1 MNTPSANVAQPAVQ
15 RSAADPIASTRKRAV
30 LAASIGNILEWYDF
44 VLYAYFSTYI
54 AQKFF
59 PTGNEATSFL
69 ITIATFGV
77 GFVARPVG
85 AVVLGSFADR
95 AGRKAALMVVIALM
109 ALGTGLIGLTPS
121 YDDIGLWAPATIV
134 VARLMQGFSSGG
146 EWGGATS
153 FVVEHAPEHRRG
165 FYGSWQ
171 QFSLAAA
178 LLLGSL
184 TGSVL
189 SYALEPAALAD
200 WGWRIPF
207 VAGALLMGPFGLWLR
222 LGIDEAHATGSAQP
236 VAATP
241 IREALGR
248 HRRSMVAGVAFTVGW
263 TVTNYL
269 YLVYMSVYLTR
280 TLQIEKVDAL
290 LATSIQIA
298 AFMALSPLMGL
309 LSDRI
314 GRRRVMVAGASCVAA
329 GTYPVFAYMAAHPTF
344 ATLVPA
350 LVLLGLFM
358 AMMTGPAPA
367 WQAELYPRRIRTSA
381 ISMSYNLAV
390 TVFGG
395 FAPFVATWLIT
406 VTGSVLSLTF
416 YISACAAVSLVTVLV
431 CRETAHRPL
440 P

>member
-1 MNTPSANVAQPAVQ
+1 MNTPFALDGRNQAAAAPDTGAN
-15 RSAADPIASTRKRAV
+15 RKRAV

-59 PTGNEATSFL
+59 PTGNEVTSFL

-77 GFVARPVG
+77 GFVARPIG
-85 AVVLGSFADR
+85 AIVLGAYADR
-95 AGRKAALMVVIALM
+95 AGRKSALMVVIALM
-109 ALGTGLIGLTPS
+109 ALGTGLIGLTPG
-121 YDDIGLWAPATIV
+121 YDAIGLWAPAIIV
-134 VARLMQGFSSGG
+134 AARLMQGFSSGG

-153 FVVEHAPEHRRG
+153 FVVEHAPPGRRG

-171 QFSLAAA
+171 QTSLAVA

-184 TGSVL
+184 TGTLL
-189 SYALEPAALAD
+189 SQALAPEVLAD

-222 LGIDEAHATGSAQP
+222 LGIGEAHGTAARAAAHP
-236 VAATP
+236 VK
-241 IREALGR
+241 EAIVGHTR
-248 HRRSMVAGVAFTVGW
+248 PMVAGIAFTIGW

-280 TLQIEKVDAL
+280 TLKVERTDAL
-290 LATSIQIA
+290 LATSVQIA
-298 AFMALSPLMGL
+298 VFMLLSPLMGR
-309 LSDRI
+309 LSDRL
-314 GRRRVMVAGASCVAA
+314 GRRPVMAAGALCVAA
-329 GTYPVFAYMAAHPTF
+329 GTYPVFAYMAAHPQF
-344 ATLVPA
+344 GAIVPA
-350 LVLLGLFM
+350 LALLGVFM

-367 WQAELYPRRIRTSA
+367 WQAELYPRRVRTSA

-395 FAPFVATWLIT
+395 FAPFVATWLIAA
-406 VTGSVLSLTF
+406 TGSVLSLTF
-416 YISACAAVSLVTVLV
+416 YISACAAVSLLTVLL
-431 CRETAHRPL
+431 CAESAHRPL
-440 P
+440 D